1 MFDEQRELA
10 ARVINEQLPALPS
23 KSGKKPAI
31 PFAVSRGVQPLPRP
45 EPLSTSGQTL
55 DGGKAQA
62 VNSQPPAPSG
72 GRVLAKARSIVL
84 GHADKRFVLED
95 IESLPKQLKE
105 TPSFRYRTL

>member
-10 ARVINEQLPALPS
+10 ARIINEQLPALPS
-23 KSGKKPAI
+23 KAGKKPAI
-31 PFAVSRGVQPLPRP
+31 PFIPFAASRVQPLPRP
-45 EPLSTSGQTL
+45 EPLATSGQTL

-62 VNSQPPAPSG
+62 VNSQPPAPSA
-72 GRVLAKARSIVL
+72 GRAPAKARSIVL

-105 TPSFRYRTL
+105 TPSFR